1 MDGHDG
7 AELGVGN
14 SGDHGYGH
22 SLDLGTGNSYGDN
35 DGYDF
40 GLGDYSDGYYGG
52 HLALMDVHSLCH
64 HSFDLCNHSG
74 LFGSDLDIGHLG
86 SWSHGEG
93 LAPEDRHALSTRAE
107 AIAKAKADPTRRF
120 WGAHIIGHGY
130 IATIELF
137 RALAAKQ
144 NMFRLCN
151 RVPNFNPVEW
161 TQSGISNWNP
171 YSPQTSKRQE
181 PAGSYP
187 GAGGLTSVFRQYW
200 QVANRPP
207 WWMTQKTPVFN
218 RSKSSYAE
226 ISITQWYYA
235 DIDDY
240 ETRIDVLVVP
250 IPVYDRTD
258 GRYGYRREPLV
269 EHQKAAAAI
278 TAGLFQVLKQTEPS
292 DNAKARRAR
301 VQQYQ

>member
-7 AELGVGN
+7 GGELGVG

-52 HLALMDVHSLCH
+52 HLALMDVHSHCQ
-64 HSFDLCNHSG
+64 HSWVHDSSGG

-86 SWSHGEG
+86 GWSHGEG
-93 LAPEDRHALSTRAE
+93 QALGDRQAVSKRDE
-107 AIAKAKADPTRRF
+107 AIAQAKTDPIRRF

-130 IATIELF
+130 VATIELF

-144 NMFRLCN
+144 NMFRFCS

-171 YSPQTSKRQE
+171 YSPATFKRQE

-200 QVANRPP
+200 QVAKRTP
-207 WWMTQKTPVFN
+207 WWMPQSNPEYDRGKNT
-218 RSKSSYAE
+218 YIE

-240 ETRIDVLVVP
+240 ETRIDVLVVA
-250 IPVYDRTD
+250 IPVYDGTD

-278 TAGLFQVLKQTEPS
+278 TAGLFQALKRTEPS
-292 DNAKARRAR
+292 DNAKARRAG